1 MTKVFLKL
9 KKYKYALGLIPRTIY
24 LGCYKIRYN
33 RRFSFHLLNSISFR
47 ISIKIEGNSEIRLG
61 KKIQLRKDVE
71 IHTSEEGRIE
81 IGEDVFMNRGCML
94 VSKSGIYIGKG
105 CAFGPNVLIYDH
117 DHDISEMQ
125 SGKYTKAPVKI
136 GQNVWI
142 GAGSIIL
149 KGVSIGDSAVIAAGS
164 IVTHDVPA
172 HHLYRNDIQYHL
184 RRIDD
189 E

>member
-1 MTKVFLKL
+1 MTKVSCKL
-9 KKYKYALGLIPRTIY
+9 KKYKYALGIIPRTVY
-24 LGCYKIRYN
+24 FGYYKLRYN
-33 RRFSFHLLNSISFR
+33 RRFSFHLLNSVSLR
-47 ISIKIEGNSEIRLG
+47 TSIKIEESSEITLG

-71 IHTSEEGRIE
+71 LHASEEGKIE
-81 IGEDVFMNRGCML
+81 IGEGVFMNRGCML
-94 VSKSGIYIGKG
+94 VSKTGIYIGKG

-117 DHDISEMQ
+117 DHNISEMQ